1 MKELIFEM
9 VKLATELVQLD
20 EDINRLYAQKRDLTE
35 KMKLLQR
42 HMVDEAGATGKTI
55 NDLDDCEMK

>member
-1 MKELIFEM
+1 MKALLLEMGRLAMELI
-9 VKLATELVQLD
+9 QID
-20 EDINRLYAQKRDLTE
+20 EDINRLYAQKKDLTE

-55 NDLDDCEMK
+55 NDF

>member
-1 MKELIFEM
+1 MKALLLEMGRLAMELI
-9 VKLATELVQLD
+9 QID

-55 NDLDDCEMK
+55 NDF

>member
-1 MKELIFEM
+1 MKELLWEM
-9 VKLATELVQLD
+9 GRLAMELIQID

-42 HMVDEAGATGKTI
+42 HMIDEAGATGKTI
-55 NDLDDCEMK
+55 NDF

>member
-1 MKELIFEM
+1 MKELLLEM
-9 VKLATELVQLD
+9 GRLSMELLHLD
-20 EDINRLYAQKRDLTE
+20 EDINRLYAQKKDLTE

-55 NDLDDCEMK
+55 NDF

>member
-1 MKELIFEM
+1 MKELLWEM
-9 VKLATELVQLD
+9 GRLSMELLQLD

-42 HMVDEAGATGKTI
+42 HMVNEAGATGKTI
-55 NDLDDCEMK
+55 NDF

>member
-1 MKELIFEM
+1 MKALLLEMGRLAMELI
-9 VKLATELVQLD
+9 QID

-42 HMVDEAGATGKTI
+42 HMVSEAGATGKTI
-55 NDLDDCEMK
+55 NDF